1 MQHLFYLAVVILM
14 PMMMM
19 MLFSESINLAFD
31 IAWEPGD
38 EK

>member
-14 PMMMM
+14 AMMM
-19 MLFSESINLAFD
+19 MLFSESVNLVFD
-31 IAWEPGD
+31 MAWEPGD

>member
-19 MLFSESINLAFD
+19 LFSESVNLVFD
-31 IAWEPGD
+31 MAWEPGD